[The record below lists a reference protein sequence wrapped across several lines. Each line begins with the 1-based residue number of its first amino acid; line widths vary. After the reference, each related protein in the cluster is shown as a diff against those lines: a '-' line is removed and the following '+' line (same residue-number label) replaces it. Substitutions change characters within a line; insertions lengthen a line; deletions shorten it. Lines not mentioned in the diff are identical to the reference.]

1 MVNVSSPGWDTV
13 IVSKRNRN
21 EYDSPQSTRRTQSF
35 NLLFIKMFKRKIFSV
50 FSVFSVSSVVNK
62 TQNQYKMN
70 VTDNLKQVL
79 AELPSGVR
87 LVAVSKFHPNE
98 AIEEAYRAG
107 QRIFGESKV
116 QEMTG
121 KYESLPKDIEWH
133 FIGHLQTNKIKYMA
147 PYVSM
152 IHGIDS
158 YKLLAEVNKQAIK
171 AGRVIRC
178 LLQIHIAQEET
189 KFGFSFDECKEML
202 NADEWKALANIQI
215 CGLMGMATNTDSKE
229 QIERE
234 FRSLNCFFH
243 EVKKQY
249 FADEPTFCELSMGMS
264 HDYRLAIAEGSTLV
278 RVGSKIFGER
288 VY

>member
-1 MVNVSSPGWDTV
+1 MS
-13 IVSKRNRN
+13 IA
-21 EYDSPQSTRRTQSF
+21 E
-35 NLLFIKMFKRKIFSV
+35 
-50 FSVFSVSSVVNK
+50 
-62 TQNQYKMN
+62 
-70 VTDNLKQVL
+70 NLKQIL
-79 AELPSGVR
+79 TELPKGVR

-147 PYVSM
+147 PYVAM

-158 YKLLAEVNKQAIK
+158 FKLLKEVDKQAAK
-171 AGRVIRC
+171 AGRVICC

-189 KFGFSFDECKEML
+189 KFGFSFEECKQML
-202 NADEWKALANIQI
+202 ASEDWKSLRNVQI
-215 CGLMGMATNTDSKE
+215 CGLMGMATNTDSTE
-229 QIERE
+229 QIGQE
-234 FRSLNCFFH
+234 FRSLNEFFRDI
-243 EVKKQY
+243 KKLY
-249 FADEPTFCELSMGMS
+249 FAEQASFCELSMGMS
-264 HDYRLAIAEGSTLV
+264 HDYPIAIASGSTLV
-278 RVGSKIFGER
+278 RVGSKIFGDR

>member
-1 MVNVSSPGWDTV
+1 MV
-13 IVSKRNRN
+13 K
-21 EYDSPQSTRRTQSF
+21 RTQNS
-35 NLLFIKMFKRKIFSV
+35 I
-50 FSVFSVSSVVNK
+50 
-62 TQNQYKMN
+62 KMN

-87 LVAVSKFHPNE
+87 LVAVSKFQHPNE

-116 QEMTG
+116 QETTG

-171 AGRVIRC
+171 AEKSYS
-178 LLQIHIAQEET
+178 LFT
-189 KFGFSFDECKEML
+189 
-202 NADEWKALANIQI
+202 AN
-215 CGLMGMATNTDSKE
+215 TH
-229 QIERE
+229 
-234 FRSLNCFFH
+234 RSRRNQVWFQF
-243 EVKKQY
+243 
-249 FADEPTFCELSMGMS
+249 
-264 HDYRLAIAEGSTLV
+264 
-278 RVGSKIFGER
+278 
-288 VY
+288 